1 MIKKNI
7 TSLPDVYEIEPNVV
21 CDDRGYFIEVL
32 SETAL
37 EQIGISFDFVEM
49 NERFLKEKGTVRG
62 LHFQNEPHAQ
72 AKLVRVTSG
81 AIYDVAVDM
90 RRGSP
95 TYLNWT
101 GVELTAEN
109 HKMLYIPRGFA
120 HGYITLCDD
129 TAVSYAVDAPYA
141 PSLERVI
148 RYNDPSIG
156 VDWGTDT
163 PLLSQRDASA
173 LDVGECDC
181 NITYKIK

>member
-109 HKMLYIPRGFA
+109 HKTLYIPRGFA

-129 TAVSYAVDAPYA
+129 TVVSYAVDAPYT

-156 VDWGTDT
+156 IDWGTNT

-173 LDVGECDC
+173 LDVSESDC
-181 NITYKIK
+181 NITYKVK